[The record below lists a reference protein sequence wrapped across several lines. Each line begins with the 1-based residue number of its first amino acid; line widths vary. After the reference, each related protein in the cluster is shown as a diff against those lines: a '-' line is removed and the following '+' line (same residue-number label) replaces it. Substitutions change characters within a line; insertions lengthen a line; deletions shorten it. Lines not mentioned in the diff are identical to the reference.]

1 MSTLLLVSGEAP
13 SGPAPEPGR
22 PAPRRGPTMRGALE
36 RVGYEVV
43 EVKDAAGAFAR
54 LGERPDLIVVSGAV
68 PDMDLLDLCAALR
81 KDPVAERVPFVLVA
95 DAAARTGGA
104 AARTGADLIFPAS
117 VGAAEVAD
125 RLRRLF

>member
-1 MSTLLLVSGEAP
+1 
-13 SGPAPEPGR
+13 
-22 PAPRRGPTMRGALE
+22 MRGALE

-68 PDMDLLDLCAALR
+68 PDMDLRAALR